1 MLFLMAR
8 SKLLPSH
15 WSSATLSVQD
25 ILRSTRSS
33 QCSWPAFMELIT
45 EVTWKTF
52 LTWAT
57 RNIPY
62 GKRTIFCNFHFFTIS
77 SPFHI
82 VFQNISVSKKTTCFC
97 FGIQK
102 LSLASLHHAKFDI
115 VSFCGLISL
124 LSTPWFGNIPTKE
137 ASREQKRSKQNL
149 PAKILAGGGEWL
161 R

>member
-1 MLFLMAR
+1 
-8 SKLLPSH
+8 
-15 WSSATLSVQD
+15 
-25 ILRSTRSS
+25 
-33 QCSWPAFMELIT
+33 MELIT

-115 VSFCGLISL
+115 VSFCGSISL

-149 PAKILAGGGEWL
+149 PAKILAGGGEWCARKYHRFRCSL
-161 R
+161 VLFFQRKLSFAVNYFAVNEFKKGF